1 MTTAAPIT
9 LEGVGK
15 QYGRGATATEALRG
29 VDLRIEAGEFVCL
42 LGRSGC
48 GKSTLLSMLA
58 GLDAPTSG
66 SIDLGG
72 RQVAMMFQDANLF
85 PWLTVAGNIELAL
98 RLSGVPKRIWPER
111 VAELLSVVRL
121 PGTERKRPHELS
133 GGMRHRVALARALA
147 QEADL
152 LLMDEPFASL
162 DAITRDAL
170 HDEIERIWIERRLT
184 VLFVTHNVREA
195 VRLGDRV
202 VLMHPAPGRV
212 ASERVVDLPRPR
224 RMDDPAIATRAAGLR
239 DDLDE
244 QAPLQEVAA

>member
-1 MTTAAPIT
+1 MSAATPIT
-9 LEGVGK
+9 LAGVGK

-29 VDLRIEAGEFVCL
+29 VELRIEPGEFVCL

-72 RQVAMMFQDANLF
+72 RRAAMMFQDANLF

-98 RLSGVPKRIWPER
+98 RLSGVPKQVWPER

-133 GGMRHRVALARALA
+133 GGMRQRVALARALA

-202 VLMHPAPGRV
+202 VLMQPAPGRI
-212 ASERVVDLPRPR
+212 ASDRLVGLPRPR
-224 RMDDPAIATRAAGLR
+224 RMDDPAIATRAADLR
-239 DDLDE
+239 DELDA
-244 QAPLQEVAA
+244 QAPVEVAA